1 MVCTPGILLM
11 EGSQRSFTKIIKS
24 MREKPTRKSTTIN
37 LDRIRCCIEEAF
49 QYRPNDSAIWTSIRS
64 NNIHRLTRNFLWKCM
79 HDIFHVGR
87 YWEHVP
93 NLEILSQCQTCGAPE
108 SLEHIMLECDASGQR
123 QVWQQTELFWR
134 LRYPRWPKLNWG
146 LLLGCGL
153 ARFTSSRGKIIPAQ
167 NRFFAIIVSTSMS
180 LIWNLRNERIFETHT
195 QASANEIHNRWVSL
209 MNAALQR
216 DRLLSNRT
224 RFGSLAIK
232 KQLVLDTWSGT
243 LLDED
248 SLPDDWTRSEEVLVG
263 IRPITRKN
271 GVG

>member
-1 MVCTPGILLM
+1 MFCTSGILLM

-79 HDIFHVGR
+79 HDIFHVGPF
-87 YWEHVP
+87 WEHVP
-93 NLEILSQCQTCGAPE
+93 NLEILGQCQTCGVPE

-123 QVWQQTELFWR
+123 QVWRQTESFWR
-134 LRYPRWPKLNWG
+134 LRYPRWPKLNWW
-146 LLLGCGL
+146 
-153 ARFTSSRGKIIPAQ
+153 GKTIPAQ
-167 NRFFAIIVSTSMS
+167 NRFFSIIVSTSMS
-180 LIWNLRNERIFETHT
+180 LIWNLRNESIRTHT

-209 MNAALQR
+209 MNTALKR
-216 DRLLSNRT
+216 DRVLSNRT
-224 RFGSLAIK
+224 RFGSLATK
-232 KQLVLDTWSGT
+232 NGT

-248 SLPDDWTRSEEVLVG
+248 SLPDNWTRSEEVLVG
-263 IRPITRKN
+263 IRPVTQKRPPPGNRPESASLIH
-271 GVG
+271 VDASW

>member
-1 MVCTPGILLM
+1 MFCTPGILLM

-37 LDRIRCCIEEAF
+37 LDRIRRCIEEVF
-49 QYRPNDSAIWTSIRS
+49 RCRPNASAIWTSIRS
-64 NNIHRLTRNFLWKCM
+64 NNIHCLTRNFLWKCM
-79 HDIFHVGR
+79 HDIFHIGP

-93 NLEILSQCQTCGAPE
+93 NLEILGQCQTCGAPE

-134 LRYPRWPKLNWG
+134 LRWPKLNWG

-153 ARFTSSRGKIIPAQ
+153 ARFTSSRGKMIPVQ
-167 NRFFAIIVSTSMS
+167 NRFFAIIRV
-180 LIWNLRNERIFETHT
+180 FETHT
-195 QASANEIHNRWVSL
+195 QASANEIHNRW
-209 MNAALQR
+209 
-216 DRLLSNRT
+216 
-224 RFGSLAIK
+224 
-232 KQLVLDTWSGT
+232 QLVLDTWSGT